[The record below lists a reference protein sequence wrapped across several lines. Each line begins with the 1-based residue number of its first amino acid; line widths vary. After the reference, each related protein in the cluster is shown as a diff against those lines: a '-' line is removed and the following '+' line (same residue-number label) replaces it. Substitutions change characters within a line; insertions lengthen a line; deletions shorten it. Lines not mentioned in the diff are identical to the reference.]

1 MGVGVGEELERGVGV
16 GVGSESA
23 IPSPKHTLLFTPH
36 VEPAAQSAVITSLV
50 SCVRGCCRA
59 AYIAEGRKH

>member
-23 IPSPKHTLLFTPH
+23 TPGAKHTLLSTPH
-36 VEPAAQSAVITSLV
+36 VEPSRQSAVNTSFV

-59 AYIAEGRKH
+59 TYIASC